1 MTDVRRLWLIRHAQ
15 AADKL
20 ASGSDFD
27 RDLTATGR
35 RQAQRLRHWLDTR
48 LQDHAAPRVLVSP
61 ARRTRATARLV
72 LPPEL
77 QDQAVDERELWNA
90 RLGALTGLIDP
101 DNPDAPDLLIIGHN
115 PGLEQ
120 VQHAL
125 SRIMQ
130 PLPVAGAFELERN
143 VEGRWSLVA
152 RFQPPSDSA

>member
-1 MTDVRRLWLIRHAQ
+1 MTDARRLWLVRHAQ

-48 LQDHAAPRVLVSP
+48 LQGSVPRVLVSP

-72 LPPEL
+72 LPPEVA
-77 QDQAVDERELWNA
+77 DHAEDERGLWNA
-90 RLGALTGLIDP
+90 RLGTLIGLIEP
-101 DNPDAPDLLIIGHN
+101 DDESRPDLVLIGHN

-120 VQHAL
+120 VQHTL
-125 SRIMQ
+125 TRIMQ
-130 PLPVAGAFELERN
+130 PLPTAGAFELERSPD
-143 VEGRWSLVA
+143 GAWSLAA
-152 RFQPPSDSA
+152 RFYPPRDSA

>member
-1 MTDVRRLWLIRHAQ
+1 MTDARKLWLVRHAQ

-48 LQDHAAPRVLVSP
+48 LQGSAPRVLVSP

-77 QDQAVDERELWNA
+77 ADRAEDERALWNA
-90 RLGALTGLIDP
+90 RLGALTGLIEP
-101 DNPDAPDLLIIGHN
+101 DNASAPDLVLIGHN

-120 VQHAL
+120 VQYAL
-125 SRIMQ
+125 SRIME
-130 PLPVAGAFELERN
+130 PLPTAGAFELERRLD
-143 VEGRWSLVA
+143 GAWSLAA
-152 RFQPPSDSA
+152 RFYPPRDSA